1 MGSRAAN
8 TTGLSRREA
17 VNQSLVTMHSMSS
30 VNSKGTPKS
39 ERTKEQVVVRETGDH
54 DLGKFTRDMR
64 EMFKEYDEKMSVR
77 ITKLEEKFTGMFDEL
92 KRDINSIR
100 VDVYDTKNDV
110 TALKSKVQGI
120 EENISF
126 QNERLEKKH
135 EEYEDLIEKHKSEL
149 REMNEKFLM
158 QEKHDRR
165 YNLLFY
171 GFLEKENED
180 LKTTMKDF
188 FKKLEIS
195 EEKIKAMTFANYHR
209 LPAEKGPKPIIVKF
223 VTMEDREL
231 VMSKAF
237 HPVLREEK
245 KRILSDLP
253 VVMKRERGRLAKAAF
268 KIRSEEK
275 LKTRIV
281 DKGLQVYLEVRKDTN
296 QKWKRRD
303 ITVDEEEDSDVN

>member
-1 MGSRAAN
+1 
-8 TTGLSRREA
+8 
-17 VNQSLVTMHSMSS
+17 MSS
-30 VNSKGTPKS
+30 KDTPKS
-39 ERTKEQVVVRETGDH
+39 ERTKDQVSKVVVRETENH
-54 DLGKFTRDMR
+54 DLGQLTRDMR
-64 EMFKEYDEKMSVR
+64 EMFKEYDDKMSVR

-100 VDVYDTKNDV
+100 VDVYDTRNEV
-110 TALKSKVQGI
+110 TALKTKVQDI
-120 EENISF
+120 EENTSF
-126 QNERLEKKH
+126 QYERLEKKH
-135 EEYEDLIEKHKSEL
+135 ESYEDLIEKHKAEL
-149 REMNEKFLM
+149 KEMNEKFLM
-158 QEKHDRR
+158 QEKH
-165 YNLLFY
+165 NLLFY

-180 LKTTMKDF
+180 LKTTMKEF

-195 EEKIKAMTFANYHR
+195 EEKIQAMTFANYHR

-253 VVMKRERGRLAKAAF
+253 VVMKRERGRLAQAAY

-281 DKGLQVYLEVRKDTN
+281 EKGLQVYLEVRKDIN
-296 QKWKRRD
+296 QKWKRRE
-303 ITVDEEEDSDVN
+303 ITGDEDEESD